1 MWSPCWFW
9 EAEIPKNICDQII
22 DLSEKT
28 NYKRGLIDNGSEE
41 GRNVDMK
48 FLYEN
53 SHNWINALT
62 CGYALYANCKN
73 YQYKL
78 SNCIDREGVQ
88 LSYYKVGQY
97 YDKHVDFNGSP
108 KSKGY
113 TRKLSMSIQLSDS
126 EDYEGGDFEFD
137 SSFVPQAPDPE
148 ALRKKGTVLV
158 FPSFFLH
165 RVTPVTKGARKSLVA
180 WADGPLWK

>member
-9 EAEIPKNICDQII
+9 ESEIPENICDQII
-22 DLSEKT
+22 SCSDKIE
-28 NYKRGLIDNGSEE
+28 YKRGLIDNGTED

-48 FLYEN
+48 FLHEN
-53 SHNWINALT
+53 SFNWINALT

-88 LSYYKVGQY
+88 LSHYTIGQY

-108 KSKGY
+108 DSKGY
-113 TRKLSMSIQLSDS
+113 TRKLSMSVQLSDNS
-126 EDYEGGDFEFD
+126 YDGGDLILYYAGNRYI
-137 SSFVPQAPDPE
+137 AP
-148 ALRKKGTVLV
+148 KSKGTVFV
-158 FPSFFLH
+158 FDSRLTH
-165 RVTPVTKGARKSLVA
+165 EVTPVTKGERYSLVK
-180 WADGPLWK
+180 WFHGDESLR

>member
-88 LSYYKVGQY
+88 LSHYKVGQY

-113 TRKLSMSIQLSDS
+113 TRKLSMSIQLSDKNS
-126 EDYEGGDFEFD
+126 YEGGDLIVYYGGE
-137 SSFVPQAPDPE
+137 QYIAP
-148 ALRKKGTVLV
+148 KSKGTVFV
-158 FPSFFLH
+158 FDSRLTH
-165 RVTPVTKGARKSLVA
+165 EVTPIISGERYSLVK
-180 WADGPLWK
+180 WFHGDDTLR